1 VKSAANA
8 VTSVPSNIVHTM
20 DSMVGGIGKV
30 LTISGGGTG
39 NKESNP
45 QLAEGKV
52 GASLETDGGA
62 DNIPLRILLLFMD
75 EVFDLQERNQW
86 LRRQIVA
93 VLRQL
98 IKAMFGDIVNRK
110 IVDYFAQMTAPDR
123 IGSYIE
129 SLKQSLWP
137 DGYPAAPKQ
146 PRDENTKMRTRIV
159 AKAALFSSFPDNLR
173 SVIGSETS
181 RSGMMMLFDMLQH
194 PVLNKRLGIVI
205 LEGILETL
213 FNEQEFKVIF
223 QKLHSRSSRV
233 RNELKNSQRKV
244 HCIRT

>member
-1 VKSAANA
+1 
-8 VTSVPSNIVHTM
+8 M
-20 DSMVGGIGKV
+20 
-30 LTISGGGTG
+30 
-39 NKESNP
+39 
-45 QLAEGKV
+45 
-52 GASLETDGGA
+52 
-62 DNIPLRILLLFMD
+62 ILD
-75 EVFDLQERNQW
+75 ITQV
-86 LRRQIVA
+86 QIIFF
-93 VLRQL
+93 R
-98 IKAMFGDIVNRK
+98 
-110 IVDYFAQMTAPDR
+110 
-123 IGSYIE
+123 
-129 SLKQSLWP
+129 
-137 DGYPAAPKQ
+137 YPAAPKQ
-146 PRDENTKMRTRIV
+146 TRDENTKMRTRIV

>member
-1 VKSAANA
+1 
-8 VTSVPSNIVHTM
+8 
-20 DSMVGGIGKV
+20 
-30 LTISGGGTG
+30 
-39 NKESNP
+39 
-45 QLAEGKV
+45 
-52 GASLETDGGA
+52 
-62 DNIPLRILLLFMD
+62 
-75 EVFDLQERNQW
+75 
-86 LRRQIVA
+86 
-93 VLRQL
+93 
-98 IKAMFGDIVNRK
+98 
-110 IVDYFAQMTAPDR
+110 
-123 IGSYIE
+123 
-129 SLKQSLWP
+129 
-137 DGYPAAPKQ
+137 
-146 PRDENTKMRTRIV
+146 MRTRIV

-213 FNEQEFKVIF
+213 FNEQDFKVIF